1 MLKVIL
7 LILYLATILAV
18 IFVERKNPTEAL
30 LWVLVMV
37 CIPYAGVLLYL
48 VFGSTTAIKL
58 TSICRRRRL
67 SRRLPAAEEPQEKT
81 LPGWLAG
88 RQLSEED
95 LQVLQ
100 FNANYNHSAVTCYED
115 YRLFITGEA
124 HYRALFEDIKE
135 AKECIYVLFYTIHHD
150 VMGEALVKALTR
162 KAEEGVTVLVMCDF
176 IANLSTPRKMFR
188 PLLDAGGKVIRV
200 KPYLTHYRSHRKI
213 VTIDHQI
220 GYIGG
225 MNIGRQYA
233 NLAEKKN
240 PWRDTQIRLTG
251 ACAAALDAFFLTDFL
266 CAVRRRMNIGRQY
279 ANLAEKKNP
288 WRDTQIRLTG
298 ACAAALD
305 AFFLTDFLCA
315 VRRRDWEDMVKYM
328 ESIQLPPQQRTPNLC
343 QFVVGGVDN
352 DREAVKMNYLSMIR
366 SARKKI
372 RIQSPYFIPDASVLD
387 ALKTAAASGVEIE
400 LMIPGIK
407 ASFFLDPVTTYY
419 AGQIMEFGARV
430 YKYHGYIHAKTMT
443 IDNELCC
450 IGSVNMDM
458 RSLMVDY
465 YAGQIMEFGARV
477 YKYHGYIHAKTM
489 TIDNELCCIG
499 SVNMDMRSL
508 MVDDEICGIFYA
520 NDLVREYI
528 NIFEKDISN
537 CDPYGYDQFLKRGE
551 KEKLIE
557 CVFLP
562 FAPLM

>member
-1 MLKVIL
+1 MLKIIL
-7 LILYLATILAV
+7 FIIYIATILAV
-18 IFVERKNPTEAL
+18 IFWERKNPTEAM
-30 LWVLVMV
+30 LWVFVMV
-37 CIPYAGVLLYL
+37 CLPYAGMVLYL

-58 TSICRRRRL
+58 TSVFRRRRL
-67 SRRLPAAEEPQEKT
+67 SRRLPAAKEPQDLLTGQKF
-81 LPGWLAG
+81 
-88 RQLSEED
+88 SEED
-95 LQVLQ
+95 LQVMQ
-100 FNANYNHSAVTCYED
+100 FNANYNNSPVTCYD
-115 YRLFITGEA
+115 DHQLFIDGES
-124 HYRALFEDIKE
+124 HYRALFRDIKD
-135 AKECIYVLFYTIHHD
+135 AKENIYVLFYTIHHD
-150 VMGEALVKALTR
+150 VMGESLVRALTE

-176 IANLSTPRKMFR
+176 IANLSTPRKMFK
-188 PLLDAGGKVIRV
+188 PLVEAGGKVIRV

-213 VTIDHQI
+213 VTIDHRI

-225 MNIGRQYA
+225 MNIGKQYA
-233 NLAEKKN
+233 NMAEKKN

-251 ACAAALDAFFLTDFL
+251 ACTATLDAYF
-266 CAVRRRMNIGRQY
+266 M
-279 ANLAEKKNP
+279 
-288 WRDTQIRLTG
+288 
-298 ACAAALD
+298 
-305 AFFLTDFLCA
+305 TDFLCA
-315 VRRRDWEDMVKYM
+315 VRRRDWEDMVKHM
-328 ESIQLPPQQRTPNLC
+328 ESIHLPQQRRSPNLC

-366 SARKKI
+366 SAKKKI

-443 IDNELCC
+443 ID
-450 IGSVNMDM
+450 D
-458 RSLMVDY
+458 
-465 YAGQIMEFGARV
+465 
-477 YKYHGYIHAKTM
+477 
-489 TIDNELCCIG
+489 ELCCIG

-520 NDLVREYI
+520 NDLVQEYI
-528 NIFEKDISN
+528 RIFKNDIQN
-537 CDPYGYDQFLKRGE
+537 CDPYLYDQFLKRGR
-551 KEKLIE
+551 KEKIAE

>member
-1 MLKVIL
+1 MLNGIL
-7 LILYLATILAV
+7 FIIYIVTILAV
-18 IFVERKNPTEAL
+18 IFVERKNPTEAM

-37 CIPYAGVLLYL
+37 CIPYAGMLLYL

-58 TSICRRRRL
+58 TAAFRRRRL
-67 SRRLPAAEEPQEKT
+67 RRRLPAAKT
-81 LPGWLAG
+81 PEDLLEGK
-88 RQLSEED
+88 QFSDED
-95 LQVLQ
+95 LQVMR
-100 FNANYNHSAVTCYED
+100 FNTNYNKSPVTCYDD
-115 YRLFITGEA
+115 YQLFLNGET
-124 HYRALFEDIKE
+124 HYRALFQDLKA
-135 AKECIYVLFYTIHHD
+135 AKENIYVLFYTIHHD
-150 VMGEALVKALTR
+150 VMGEALVKVLTE
-162 KAEEGVTVLVMCDF
+162 KAREGVTVLVMCDF
-176 IANLSTPRKMFR
+176 IANLSTPGKMFR
-188 PLLDAGGKVIRV
+188 PLIEAGGKVIRV

-213 VTIDHQI
+213 VTIDHHI

-225 MNIGRQYA
+225 MNIGKQYA

-251 ACAAALDAFFLTDFL
+251 ACTATLDAYFLTDFL
-266 CAVRRRMNIGRQY
+266 CAVRQ
-279 ANLAEKKNP
+279 
-288 WRDTQIRLTG
+288 
-298 ACAAALD
+298 
-305 AFFLTDFLCA
+305 
-315 VRRRDWEDMVKYM
+315 RDWEDMVKYM
-328 ESIQLPPQQRTPNLC
+328 ESIQLPLQKKSQDLC

-366 SARKKI
+366 SAKKRI

-443 IDNELCC
+443 ID
-450 IGSVNMDM
+450 D
-458 RSLMVDY
+458 
-465 YAGQIMEFGARV
+465 
-477 YKYHGYIHAKTM
+477 
-489 TIDNELCCIG
+489 ELCCIG

-520 NDLVREYI
+520 NNLVQEYI
-528 NIFEKDISN
+528 SIFENDIRS
-537 CDPYGYDQFLKRGE
+537 CDFYSYEQFLKRGQ
-551 KEKLIE
+551 KEKIAE